1 MQCSIVQ
8 YSTVHVIFCEIGAPN
23 CEIVAV
29 NYVMAWGSWCLW
41 YDTTW
46 CSWYDSDLMS
56 CNKLFDNMVWTAID
70 FVTINSM
77 TLMNHRTYHST
88 GGLVTHGHNDFHEKY
103 FSHIQ
108 NACKINYYIMK

>member
-1 MQCSIVQ
+1 M
-8 YSTVHVIFCEIGAPN
+8 IFCEVGALN

-29 NYVMAWGSWCLW
+29 NYVMAWGSWC
-41 YDTTW
+41 
-46 CSWYDSDLMS
+46 SWYDSTSDLMPY
-56 CNKLFDNMVWTAID
+56 NKLFDDMIWTGID

-108 NACKINYYIMK
+108 NACIIHYCIMK